1 MVVAAVN
8 GTVRQKADHST
19 QCRVH
24 YHLSIDVLR
33 VRYIQG
39 GFPLRRTDDVV
50 SRRRGFPFC
59 QTGDVIFRRGFPFD
73 DVILTRRGFP
83 TDSSDVII
91 TGFSTTTL
99 GSGQS
104 FREINGGF
112 PQH

>member
-39 GFPLRRTDDVV
+39 GFPLHRTDDVV
-50 SRRRGFPFC
+50 SRRDFPFC
-59 QTGDVIFRRGFPFD
+59 QTGDVIFRRRGFPFD
-73 DVILTRRGFP
+73 DVINTRRGFP

-91 TGFSTTTL
+91 AGLSTTL
-99 GSGQS
+99 GSGRS